1 MAWTVTPYSLGAF
14 LAAGLSALLA
24 FTAVRNRSEP
34 SAEPFAAL
42 MIALGAWSGLYGIQL
57 GFDSVVGQV
66 VWFRSATAIATVVPT
81 LWLLFTLRYSGVIER
96 LSRTH
101 VRLLTVE
108 PAVVLLL
115 VLTNWAHG
123 LFWESPT
130 LATVGQYPILDIA
143 LADVYFV
150 HIVYSYVLIVVGT
163 VLLGRVVVSGSS
175 IVTRQASLLIVGTVP
190 PTAVNAAYTLGVSPL
205 PNLDVTPFAFV
216 VTGVVWSLALFQF
229 DLLDRSQIAQRR
241 VIHDAGS
248 GLIIFDE
255 AGVVVETND
264 IARDVFDPSPSVGDP
279 VGPLLTDGGSDPTT
293 LDGKVETAVI
303 DDRKRVYDLDVT
315 PLEDHRD
322 RTTGHVLVAR
332 DVTERHAYEQRL
344 EVANRVLRHNLS
356 NDMNLVVGH
365 ARQLE
370 DGVDDERLATAA
382 RTIRETGTELIDASE
397 KAREM
402 IHFEEDGE
410 EPVEIDVCRPTLRV
424 VTEFRDTH
432 ADATFTLETPD
443 SAQAVVG
450 SERNYLTALRN
461 LVENA
466 LEHHDSETPNV
477 TVRIETDEDHTHVC
491 VEDDGPGVPE
501 MERTTFE
508 TETETPLRHGSG
520 LGLWLAHWTV
530 TAVGG
535 DLSFTDRE
543 PRGTEV
549 TLSFPTDDGDGST

>member
-1 MAWTVTPYSLGAF
+1 MSWVVTPYSLGAF

-24 FTAVRNRSEP
+24 LAALRNRSEP

-42 MIALGAWSGLYGIQL
+42 MIALGAWSGLYGVQL
-57 GFDSVVGQV
+57 GFDSVIGQL
-66 VWFRSATAIATVVPT
+66 VWFRSAIAVAAVVPT
-81 LWLLFTLRYSGVIER
+81 LWLLFALRYSGEIER
-96 LSRTH
+96 LSETH
-101 VRLLTVE
+101 RRLLAVE
-108 PAVVLLL
+108 PAAVLLL

-123 LFWESPT
+123 LFWRSPT
-130 LATVGQYPILDIA
+130 LATSGQYPVLDIT
-143 LADVYFV
+143 LTNVYFV
-150 HIVYSYVLIVVGT
+150 HVVYSYVLILVGIA
-163 VLLGRVVVSGSS
+163 LLGRVVVSGSS
-175 IVTRQASLLIVGTVP
+175 IVTTQASLLIVGTVP
-190 PTAVNAAYTLGVSPL
+190 PTAVNAAYTLGVSPV

-229 DLLDRSQIAQRR
+229 DFLDRSQIAQRR

-248 GLIIFDE
+248 GL
-255 AGVVVETND
+255 VVVDDDGAVVEAND

-279 VGPLLTDGGSDPTT
+279 VGPLLPDGGSDPTA
-293 LDGKVETAVI
+293 LDGTLETAVI

-315 PLEDHRD
+315 ALEDHRD
-322 RTTGHVLVAR
+322 RTTGHVVVAR

-370 DGVDDERLATAA
+370 ENVTDDRLATAA

-402 IHFEEDGE
+402 IQFEEDGE
-410 EPVEIDVCRPTLRV
+410 DPVEIDACRPAFRV
-424 VTEFRDTH
+424 VTEFRESH
-432 ADATFTLETPD
+432 PDASISLETPD
-443 SAQAVVG
+443 TARVVVG
-450 SERNYLTALRN
+450 SEQNFLTALRN

-466 LEHHDSETPNV
+466 LEHHDGEDPSV
-477 TVRIETDEDHTHVC
+477 TVRVETDGAYTRVS
-491 VEDDGPGVPE
+491 VADDGPGLPE
-501 MERTTFE
+501 MERATFE
-508 TETETPLRHGSG
+508 DETETPLRHGSG

-535 DLSFTDRE
+535 DITFTERE

-549 TLSFPTDDGDGST
+549 TLSFPIDCGE